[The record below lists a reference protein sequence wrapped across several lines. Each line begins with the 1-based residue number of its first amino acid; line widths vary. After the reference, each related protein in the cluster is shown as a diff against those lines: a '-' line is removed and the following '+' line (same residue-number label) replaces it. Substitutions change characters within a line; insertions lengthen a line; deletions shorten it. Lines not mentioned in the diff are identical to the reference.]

1 MIRNLLR
8 ISALAIVACGMTG
21 AFSLPAMAGDQSVR
35 VTSWDLDLT
44 TDAGRA
50 IFERRIAHAVEQVCG
65 PSGGVTMDERMNY
78 LSCSNAAQAGAMS
91 QMEVAVKAAQERKF
105 AAAQKAPVSLQ

>member
-1 MIRNLLR
+1 MISNVLR
-8 ISALAIVACGMTG
+8 ISAVAIVASGLMG
-21 AFSLPAMAGDQSVR
+21 AFSLPVMAGDRSVR

-78 LSCSNAAQAGAMS
+78 LSCSDTAQAGAMT
-91 QMEVAVKAAQERKF
+91 QMEVAVRAARERKV
-105 AAAQKAPVSLQ
+105 AAAQ

>member
-1 MIRNLLR
+1 MIRNVLR
-8 ISALAIVACGMTG
+8 ISGAAIVACGLMG
-21 AFSLPAMAGDQSVR
+21 AFSLPAMAGDQSMR

-65 PSGGVTMDERMNY
+65 PSGGVTMDERMDY
-78 LSCSNAAQAGAMS
+78 LSCSRSAQAGAMS
-91 QMEVAVKAAQERKF
+91 QMEVAVKAAQERKV
-105 AAAQKAPVSLQ
+105 ATAQ